1 MIYLQSD
8 DFRKLLIDL
17 ENKNFSNVFD
27 DLKKIQWSQDTNI
40 PIQYSNLLDFV
51 NFDFFKLHEN
61 ESVYERKVFC
71 SSKSVEN
78 KDDTVDVL

>member
-1 MIYLQSD
+1 MENKRYFLKIIYLQSD

-27 DLKKIQWSQDTNI
+27 NLKKNQLSQDTNI

-51 NFDFFKLHEN
+51 NFDFLNSMKMR
-61 ESVYERKVFC
+61 VCR
-71 SSKSVEN
+71 
-78 KDDTVDVL
+78 TI